1 MDLLG
6 RMVGSPSLLMAD
18 PSGAAPRQN
27 DETVT
32 FTSLLE
38 RYLDDMHAFGR
49 LTTSRSIAEYR
60 STIRRH
66 ADDAEGASPAQTTRE
81 DVKATVRRWSH
92 PNTQRRKRSMLVSFY
107 DWMVEEGLRADNP
120 ARQIRAPRGREPRVR
135 RLTLDETRAFLAAA
149 RGSRERRIA
158 YLASCAGLRCGEL
171 RLLQGMHFAR
181 EGWILISADMAKGG
195 RERWVPVMVD
205 LEPIVREIRET
216 TEPDHY
222 VIPATRWIAG
232 ERGQVPIS
240 RPERPC
246 DRKTIWRTVRRIGR
260 RAGIGT
266 AVHPQQLRHAF
277 ADRFTRLVGLHAAQ
291 ALLGHASI
299 QTTEGYLTKPSPDEL
314 VGAMARVTLTGAN
327 S

>member
-1 MDLLG
+1 
-6 RMVGSPSLLMAD
+6 MAD
-18 PSGAAPRQN
+18 RSDAAPRPN

-32 FTSLLE
+32 FTSVLE
-38 RYLDDMHAFGR
+38 RYLEDMLAFGR
-49 LTTSRSIAEYR
+49 LTTRRSVAEYR
-60 STIRRH
+60 RTVRRH
-66 ADDAEGASPAQTTRE
+66 VENAESADPRETRRE
-81 DVKATVRRWSH
+81 HVKATLRLWTH

-107 DWMVEEGLRADNP
+107 DWMVEEGLRPDNP

-135 RLTLDETRAFLAAA
+135 RLTLHETRAFLAAA
-149 RGSRERRIA
+149 KGRRERRIA
-158 YLASCAGLRCGEL
+158 YLASCAGLRCTEL

-181 EGWILISADMAKGG
+181 QGWILISAEMAKGG
-195 RERWVPVMVD
+195 RERWVPVMFD
-205 LEPIVREIRET
+205 LEPVVREIRET

-222 VIPATRWIAG
+222 VIPATRWVLG
-232 ERGQVPIS
+232 ERGQVPVD

-266 AVHPQQLRHAF
+266 AVHPHQLRHAF
-277 ADRFTRLVGLHAAQ
+277 ADRVTRLAGLHAAQ

-314 VGAMARVTLTGAN
+314 VAAMARVTLMG
-327 S
+327 